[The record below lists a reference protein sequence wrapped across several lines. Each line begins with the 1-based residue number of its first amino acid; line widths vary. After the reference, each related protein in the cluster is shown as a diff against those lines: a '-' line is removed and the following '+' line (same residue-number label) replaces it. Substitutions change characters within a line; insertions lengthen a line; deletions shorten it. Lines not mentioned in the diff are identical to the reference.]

1 MSQKKCR
8 FCHSLLTDTFLD
20 LGVSPL
26 ANSFVA
32 PENLYKMEP
41 FYPLHT
47 FICSNCLLVQ
57 LDEFESPQNIFH
69 DYLYF
74 SSFSSSWLLHA
85 KQYVEMAI
93 KRFSLTPHSQ
103 VIEIA
108 SNDGYLLQYFQKEN
122 IRTLGVEP
130 AKNVAKVAIQKGIPT
145 RTSFFGNDLAKK
157 LLIENLQADLIIAN
171 NVLAHV
177 PNLHDF
183 IAGLKTILKPDGV
196 ITIEFPHLL
205 NLISFKQFDTI
216 YHEHF
221 SYFSLICI
229 QQILLHHKLQVID
242 VEELSTHGGSL
253 RLFIKHTSKNVR
265 IRSNVAKLIQK
276 ETDHELHKLDRYLH
290 FPKQIKQL
298 KMDIL
303 KFFIEAQSLN
313 KQIIGY
319 GAPAKG
325 NTLLNYCGIGKEFLA
340 YTVDKNPHKQG
351 LLLPGTR
358 IPVKSPE
365 EIKRTKPDYILILP
379 WNLKEEIIE
388 ECSFISEW
396 GGKFVVAVPK
406 IEVIEP

>member
-1 MSQKKCR
+1 MEQKKCR
-8 FCHSLLTDTFLD
+8 FCHSLLKDTFID

-32 PENLYKMEP
+32 PENSYKMEP

-47 FICSNCLLVQ
+47 FVCNSCLLVQ

-74 SSFSSSWLLHA
+74 SSYSSSWLLHA

-93 KRFSLTPHSQ
+93 KRFNLTKHSK

-122 IRTLGVEP
+122 INTTGIEP
-130 AKNVAKVAIQKGIPT
+130 AKNVAEIAIQKGVPT
-145 RTSFFGNDLAKK
+145 NINFFSNDLAKE
-157 LLIENLQADLIIAN
+157 LISSSPQADLIIAN

-183 IAGLKTILKPDGV
+183 VAGLKTLLKRDGT

-221 SYFSLICI
+221 SYFSLISLQKI
-229 QQILLHHKLQVID
+229 LAHYDLQIVD

-253 RLFIKHTSKNVR
+253 RVFINHIHAQST
-265 IRSNVAKLIQK
+265 IHSNVSKAIQK
-276 ETDHELHKLDRYLH
+276 EVDHGLDTLDCYLL
-290 FPKQIKQL
+290 FSKQVEQL
-298 KMDIL
+298 KIDIL
-303 KFFIEAQSLN
+303 KFFIEVKALN
-313 KQIIGY
+313 KQVISY

-325 NTLLNYCGIGKEFLA
+325 NTLLNYCGIGKEFLS
-340 YTVDKNPHKQG
+340 YTVDKNPYKQN

-358 IPVKSPE
+358 IPIKSPE

-379 WNLKEEIIE
+379 WNLKEEIMK
-388 ECSFISEW
+388 ECSFIREW
-396 GGKFVVAVPK
+396 GGKFLVMIPEVD
-406 IEVIEP
+406 VIEP

>member
-1 MSQKKCR
+1 MEQKKCR
-8 FCHSLLTDTFLD
+8 FCHSLLTNTFLN

-32 PENLYKMEP
+32 PENSYKMEP

-47 FICSNCLLVQ
+47 FVCNSCLLVQ

-74 SSFSSSWLLHA
+74 SSYSSSWLLHA

-93 KRFSLTPHSQ
+93 KRFNLTNHSK

-108 SNDGYLLQYFQKEN
+108 SNDGYLLQYFQKEK
-122 IRTLGVEP
+122 IETLGIEP
-130 AKNVAKVAIQKGIPT
+130 AKNVAEIAIQKGIPT
-145 RTSFFGNDLAKK
+145 HVNFFSNDLAKK
-157 LLIENLQADLIIAN
+157 LPKADLIVAN

-183 IAGLKTILKPDGV
+183 VAGLKTLLKQDGT

-221 SYFSLICI
+221 SYFSLISL
-229 QQILLHHKLQVID
+229 QKVLTHHHLQIVD

-253 RLFIKHTSKNVR
+253 RIFINHLSAQST
-265 IRSNVAKLIQK
+265 IHSNVTKLIQK
-276 ETDHELHKLDRYLH
+276 EVDHGLDTLDCYLL
-290 FPKQIKQL
+290 FFKRIEQL
-298 KMDIL
+298 KLNIL
-303 KFFIEAQSLN
+303 KFFIEAKALS

-340 YTVDKNPHKQG
+340 YTVDKNPHKQN

-358 IPVKSPE
+358 IPIKSPE

-379 WNLKEEIIE
+379 WNLKDEIMK
-388 ECSFISEW
+388 ECSFIRQW
-396 GGKFVVAVPK
+396 GGKFLVTVPEV
-406 IEVIEP
+406 EVIEP